1 MAAKSKTNKKSLLT
15 PQNLNM
21 AYGLGASIVILGA
34 LFKILH
40 WEIPGTP
47 INGSLLLAIGLIT
60 EALIFGISAFEK
72 VDDGIDWS
80 IVYPELAGGEARQQ
94 DADAEG
100 LLSKKLDKIFYD
112 SDQVIEE
119 KLGVDVSMIFEYE
132 GEEGFR
138 EREKDILQELVS
150 KKNIV
155 LATGGGIILSKSN
168 RDLLSENGIVIYL
181 KSNQK
186 DLILRTKNDKTRPLL
201 KNGNIELIIKKLC
214 KEREP
219 LYEEIADFEIMTKNK
234 RIHEVVNEIITIIN

>member
-1 MAAKSKTNKKSLLT
+1 MKKYKNIYL
-15 PQNLNM
+15 
-21 AYGLGASIVILGA
+21 
-34 LFKILH
+34 
-40 WEIPGTP
+40 
-47 INGSLLLAIGLIT
+47 IGLMGSGKTTLGKI
-60 EALIFGISAFEK
+60 
-72 VDDGIDWS
+72 
-80 IVYPELAGGEARQQ
+80 
-94 DADAEG
+94 
-100 LLSKKLDKIFYD
+100 LSKKLDKHFYD
-112 SDQVIEE
+112 SDHVIEE
-119 KLGVDVSMIFEYE
+119 KLGVDVPIIFEYE
-132 GEEGFR
+132 GEAGFR
-138 EREKDILQELVS
+138 EREKDSLKELVR

-234 RIHEVVNEIITIIN
+234 RVHEVVNEIIRIIKLN

>member
-1 MAAKSKTNKKSLLT
+1 MGSGKTT
-15 PQNLNM
+15 
-21 AYGLGASIVILGA
+21 LG
-34 LFKILH
+34 KI
-40 WEIPGTP
+40 
-47 INGSLLLAIGLIT
+47 
-60 EALIFGISAFEK
+60 
-72 VDDGIDWS
+72 
-80 IVYPELAGGEARQQ
+80 
-94 DADAEG
+94 
-100 LLSKKLDKIFYD
+100 LSKKLDKIFYD

-234 RIHEVVNEIITIIN
+234 RVHEVVNEIIRIIKLNS